1 MSKANL
7 QKMGQLEFP
16 KSSLTIFCCFNIH
29 GLISRSKR
37 EFRGNSQLVGKTNIS
52 FLLCANSKNIVN
64 LWGQKISSECWNKR
78 ILLIIKMDILNQN
91 QREGLKSSLTN
102 FYCLPIRVSQ
112 KEDFR
117 HNSLRVQSG
126 NQYCVKV
133 KARTQAQDIF
143 SKYSNTRIL

>member
-1 MSKANL
+1 MSTANL

-64 LWGQKISSECWNKR
+64 LWGKKISSEYWNKR

-126 NQYCVKV
+126 NQPSIV
-133 KARTQAQDIF
+133 
-143 SKYSNTRIL
+143 SK

>member
-64 LWGQKISSECWNKR
+64 LWGKKISSEYWNKR
-78 ILLIIKMDILNQN
+78 ILLIIKMDLLNQN
-91 QREGLKSSLTN
+91 QREGLKNSLTN
-102 FYCLPIRVSQ
+102 FYCFLIHVSVRKRTFGTIHCGFKIGISRLLCQ
-112 KEDFR
+112 S
-117 HNSLRVQSG
+117 NS
-126 NQYCVKV
+126 
-133 KARTQAQDIF
+133 
-143 SKYSNTRIL
+143 SNVGLGYLL